1 MENRIINIE
10 MILTN
15 MQKTIDELNEVV
27 VKQSQQIDHLQ
38 KINAYILDSINQEVV
53 KPLQEEVPPPHY

>member
-10 MILTN
+10 MILAN

>member
-10 MILTN
+10 MILAN

-27 VKQSQQIDHLQ
+27 VQQSQQIDHLQ

>member
-27 VKQSQQIDHLQ
+27 VKQSQQSDHLQ